1 MTGKPYREQGSKKF
15 ERSPIL
21 AERRAI
27 RDSGKIRSAALQF
40 WTAAGLNVKQKM
52 PFDTY
57 AHIHRRISQALAPEL
72 PLQLLAEI
80 VDGTGERVYGAVD
93 APVWVAP
100 IAGIAAI
107 STVMAKMIAAAAFRC
122 VLG

>member
-1 MTGKPYREQGSKKF
+1 M
-15 ERSPIL
+15 L
-21 AERRAI
+21 AASALALSASAYVLPQAAPRALAP
-27 RDSGKIRSAALQF
+27 R
-40 WTAAGLNVKQKM
+40 TTT
-52 PFDTY
+52 P
-57 AHIHRRISQALAPEL
+57 QALAPEL

-107 STVMAKMIAAAAFRC
+107 STALLPVYAPGQTLTRSFD
-122 VLG
+122 